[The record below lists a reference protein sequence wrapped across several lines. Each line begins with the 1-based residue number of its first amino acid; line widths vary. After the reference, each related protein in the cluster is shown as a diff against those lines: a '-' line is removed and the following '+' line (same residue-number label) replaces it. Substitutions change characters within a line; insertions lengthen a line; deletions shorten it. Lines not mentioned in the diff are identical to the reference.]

1 MDSMITAAA
10 YALAA
15 GDPLGALNRI
25 ALRDDAPALALR
37 GIAMAQLGDLVRAR
51 ELVRRA
57 ARRFGPAEA
66 VSQARCVVAEG
77 EIALAARE
85 LRWPAASLEA
95 ARRTLA
101 AHGDTMNAAHAR
113 LLAVRRWLLIGR
125 LDEAE
130 RDLALLDPAAVPA
143 ASRVAL
149 QLVHAGIHVRRLR
162 AAAAHAALA
171 QARSAALQ
179 SGIPALLAE
188 VERATALISA
198 PAARLTSQGT
208 QRLLP
213 LDEVEALQRSKSLVV
228 DAFRYLV
235 RDQAAAVTLVRR
247 PVLFA
252 LVRELAQAWP
262 GDASREA
269 LCSTVFGA
277 SAADA
282 SHRARLRVEMGRLRR
297 LLRAVA
303 GISATERGFQL
314 VPRRARTVAV
324 LERPIAADHAE
335 ILAVLADGEAWSSS
349 GLAQALDSSQRTVQR
364 ALEALAAGGA
374 VQSVGSGRTRRWMAA
389 SFPGFTTSLL
399 LPSSILT
406 D

>member
-10 YALAA
+10 QALAA

-25 ALRDDAPALALR
+25 SLRDDAPALALR

-57 ARRFGPAEA
+57 ARRFGPGEA
-66 VSQARCVVAEG
+66 VAQARCVVAEG

-85 LRWPAASLEA
+85 LRWPVTALEA

-101 AHGDTMNAAHAR
+101 AHGDAMNAAHAR

-130 RDLALLDPAAVPA
+130 RDLALLDPAAVPP

-162 AAAAHAALA
+162 AAGAHAALA
-171 QARSAALQ
+171 QARTAALQ

-188 VERATALISA
+188 VERATALVNA
-198 PAARLTSQGT
+198 PAARLISQGA
-208 QRLLP
+208 QRLLQ
-213 LDEVEALQRSKSLVV
+213 LAEVEDLQRSKALIV
-228 DAFRYLV
+228 DAFRYRV
-235 RDQAAAVTLVRR
+235 RDGSAQVALVRR

-252 LVRELAQAWP
+252 LARELAQAWP
-262 GDASREA
+262 GDASREE
-269 LCSTVFGA
+269 LCTRVFAAA
-277 SAADA
+277 SADA

-303 GISATERGFQL
+303 GISATDRGFQL
-314 VPRRARTVAV
+314 ALRRARTVAV
-324 LERPIAADHAE
+324 LDRPIAAAHAE
-335 ILAVLADGEAWSSS
+335 ILAVLADGASWSSS
-349 GLAQALDSSQRTVQR
+349 GLAQALDRSQRTVQR
-364 ALEALAAGGA
+364 GLEALAGSGA
-374 VQSVGSGRTRRWMAA
+374 VQSLGSGRARRWMAA
-389 SFPGFTTSLL
+389 SFPAFTTSLL

>member
-10 YALAA
+10 QALAA

-37 GIAMAQLGDLVRAR
+37 GIAMAQLGDLVTAR
-51 ELVRRA
+51 QLVRRA
-57 ARRFGPAEA
+57 ARRFGPGEA
-66 VSQARCVVAEG
+66 VARARCVVAEG

-85 LRWPAASLEA
+85 LRWPVAALEA
-95 ARRTLA
+95 ARTTLA
-101 AHGDTMNAAHAR
+101 AHGDAMNAAHAH

-130 RDLALLDPAAVPA
+130 RELGLLDGSAVPPV
-143 ASRVAL
+143 SRVAL

-171 QARSAALQ
+171 LARSAALQ
-179 SGIPALLAE
+179 AGIPALLAE
-188 VERATALISA
+188 VERATALVDA
-198 PAARLTSQGT
+198 PAARLVSHGA
-208 QRLLP
+208 QRLLQ
-213 LDEVEALQRSKSLVV
+213 LAEVEALQRSPAVIV

-235 RDQAAAVTLVRR
+235 RDQVAEVALVRR

-252 LVRELAQAWP
+252 LARELAQAWP
-262 GDASREA
+262 GDAPREE
-269 LCSTVFGA
+269 LCIRVFGA
-277 SAADA
+277 VSADE

-297 LLRAVA
+297 LLRGVA
-303 GISATERGFQL
+303 GISATSRGFQL
-314 VPRRARTVAV
+314 APRRARTVAV
-324 LERPIAADHAE
+324 LERPLAAPHAE
-335 ILAVLADGEAWSSS
+335 ILAVLADGESWSSS

-364 ALEALAAGGA
+364 ALEALGAQGAIQSLGG
-374 VQSVGSGRTRRWMAA
+374 GRARRWMAA
-389 SFPGFTTSLL
+389 SFPPFTTSLL
-399 LPSSILT
+399 LPTSILT